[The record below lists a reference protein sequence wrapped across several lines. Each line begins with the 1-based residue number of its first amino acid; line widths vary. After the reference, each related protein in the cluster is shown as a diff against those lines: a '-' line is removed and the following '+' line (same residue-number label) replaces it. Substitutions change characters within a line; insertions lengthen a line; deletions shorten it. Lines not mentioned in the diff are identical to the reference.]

1 MTVVADLPA
10 PPVPS
15 PDVPEPTHTPLRNAR
30 IGDPIWK
37 PALRI
42 AQIRK
47 DKLSDLWKEALR
59 RYVAR
64 NKYLLEDDAVWL
76 EMVRKGEVDPL

>member
-1 MTVVADLPA
+1 MTVVAELVP

-15 PDVPEPTHTPLRNAR
+15 PDVAEPTHTPLRNAR
-30 IGDPIWK
+30 IENRIWR

-42 AQIRK
+42 SQIRK
-47 DKLSDLWKEALR
+47 ERLSDLWKDALR
-59 RYVAR
+59 RYVSR
-64 NKYLLEDDAVWL
+64 NKHLLEDDAVWQ